1 MDHQL
6 EMTDWDSNGHVTYDV
21 TLPGKV
27 KVMTPVYLGSIIS
40 TTVGDTDL
48 VPIKHLLKM
57 TTWESNGHVNDDV
70 TWPWMVKVVTLRD
83 PKGQDRPAYFVSI
96 CD

>member
-1 MDHQL
+1 MTQKGQGLTSLCLGPNISETVVDRDSGEMDHQL

-57 TTWESNGHVNDDV
+57 TT
-70 TWPWMVKVVTLRD
+70 
-83 PKGQDRPAYFVSI
+83 
-96 CD
+96 